1 MSDRSILT
9 NICVLGVLGFL
20 VLSSGVLQCAYDCIE
35 EDNSRRI
42 VTAHNQHP
50 AHVTNCHLILSEP
63 VQSVNCPDRSC
74 HQSQAPNRSLGG
86 PEYSSH
92 IDSPDPLLGGLR
104 LPLPAFRSG
113 QPLQLKPLPAPIL
126 LASWH
131 PPTTPSQTMLGV
143 RSTVLM
149 N

>member
-1 MSDRSILT
+1 LSDRSILT

-20 VLSSGVLQCAYDCIE
+20 VLSSGVLQCAYNCIE
-35 EDNSRRI
+35 EDASRRTA
-42 VTAHNQHP
+42 VTHDVSP
-50 AHVTNCHLILSEP
+50 AHVTDCHLIFSEP
-63 VQSVNCPDRSC
+63 VQATSCPDRSC

-92 IDSPDPLLGGLR
+92 VDIPDPLLSGLR
-104 LPLPAFRSG
+104 LPLPGFRSG
-113 QPLQLKPLPAPIL
+113 QPLHLKSLPAPVL
-126 LASWH
+126 LASWQ